1 MSNNSQITLDD
12 IAKKLNV
19 TKVTVSKALRDHPD
33 IGTKTK
39 ERVKKTAFDL
49 GYMPNY
55 IARNLSNKKS
65 YTIGLVVPKIAHNF
79 FASAIESIYN
89 IAYKN
94 NYEIIIT
101 VSQESAEQEARH
113 IQSLLSMR
121 VDGLLVSVTEETKD
135 TDIFKKVQNMNIPL
149 VFFDRTIEDIGF
161 SCVSTADWK
170 GAYQVVECA
179 ISQGYRKIAHLAGYS
194 HTSIGKHRQEGY
206 ISALKDHGIDVNQ
219 NLIIEG
225 GFAESDGYEGFL
237 KLYNNGISPEIV
249 FAVTF
254 PVALGVFIAAEELG
268 LEIPDDVDVISFG
281 GSSYNRFIKPSIT
294 YVNQPSVEIG
304 EKSIELLLYE
314 IEHPQNRGRKNIAI
328 ESKLI
333 YGQTCIK
340 KSTGIL
346 LNKK

>member
-1 MSNNSQITLDD
+1 MSLNNQITLDD

-19 TKVTVSKALRDHPD
+19 SKVTVSKALRDHPD
-33 IGTKTK
+33 IGIKTK

-55 IARNLSNKKS
+55 IARNLSAKKS
-65 YTIGLVVPKIAHNF
+65 YTVGLVVPKIAHNF

-101 VSQESAEQEARH
+101 VSQESAEQEVRH

-121 VDGLLVSVTEETKD
+121 VDGLLVSVTEKTKNF
-135 TDIFKKVQNMNIPL
+135 DIFKKVHNMNIPL

-161 SCVSTADWK
+161 SCVSTADWD
-170 GAYQVVECA
+170 GAYQAVECA
-179 ISQGYRKIAHLAGYS
+179 ISQGYREIAHLAGYF

-206 ISALKDHGIDVNQ
+206 IAALKDHGIGINQ
-219 NLIIEG
+219 NMIIEG
-225 GFAESDGYEGFL
+225 GFAEKDGYEGFM
-237 KLYNNGISPEIV
+237 KLYDKGISPEII

-254 PVALGVFIAAEELG
+254 PVALGIFKAAEEVG
-268 LEIPDDVDVISFG
+268 LTVPDDVDVISFG
-281 GSSYNRFIKPSIT
+281 GSNYNRFIKPSIT

-304 EKSIELLLYE
+304 EKAMKLLLHE
-314 IEHPQNRGRKNIAI
+314 IDHPLARGKENLVI

-333 YGQTCIK
+333 RGQTCIK
-340 KSTGIL
+340 KAPAIMLG
-346 LNKK
+346 